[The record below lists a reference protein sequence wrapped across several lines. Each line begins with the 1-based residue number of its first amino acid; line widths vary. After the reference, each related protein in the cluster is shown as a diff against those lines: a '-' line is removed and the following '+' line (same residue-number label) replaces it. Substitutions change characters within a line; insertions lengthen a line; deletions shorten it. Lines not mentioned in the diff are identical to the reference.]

1 MTYGQA
7 LRTLMKKQGV
17 SQIELASRYECMRP
31 GSQFC
36 RMVPSTSKTPTNL
49 LPGRATSLHRSGG
62 GGGVFCVDD
71 V

>member
-17 SQIELASRYECMRP
+17 SQIELAARYECMRP

-49 LPGRATSLHRSGG
+49 LPGRDHQYSLM
-62 GGGVFCVDD
+62 
-71 V
+71 